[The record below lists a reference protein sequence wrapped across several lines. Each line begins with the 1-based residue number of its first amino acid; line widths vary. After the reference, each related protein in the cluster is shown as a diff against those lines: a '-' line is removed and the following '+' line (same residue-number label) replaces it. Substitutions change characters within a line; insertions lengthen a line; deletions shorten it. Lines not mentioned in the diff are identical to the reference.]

1 MNELEHLQ
9 NDLMYNSDLFLNL
22 TNASKSDFYSLY
34 SSVYPSRVWDYKEI
48 EKEIWLATFNS

>member
-1 MNELEHLQ
+1 MN
-9 NDLMYNSDLFLNL
+9 DI
-22 TNASKSDFYSLY
+22 TNASKSDFYTLY